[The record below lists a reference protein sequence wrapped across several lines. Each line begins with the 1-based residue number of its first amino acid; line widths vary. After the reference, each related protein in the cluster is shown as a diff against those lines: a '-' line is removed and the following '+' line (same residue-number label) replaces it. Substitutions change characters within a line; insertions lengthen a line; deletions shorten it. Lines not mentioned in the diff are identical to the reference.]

1 MPQRPA
7 LPLWA
12 GRSLALVGILLV
24 ALNLRT
30 AVTAISPIA
39 AQISGDIPLGN
50 LGLSVIGTLPPIAFA
65 LAGIFGAPIA
75 TRLGLERFLIIAAVA
90 MVIGHLLRA
99 LAGDFPLLFLGSV
112 LAFTGMGVGNVLLPP
127 LVKKYFPDRI
137 GVVTAA
143 YVTIMALGATSPAVL
158 AAPVAYAAGWRV
170 SVGVWA
176 LVALLGLLPWIGVLL
191 QRRRDRA
198 ALALELDGGA
208 ALIVPPSRMVNGI
221 WHSRTAWVVAVV
233 FSVTS
238 FNAYAMFAWMP
249 EILITTAGQ
258 TPVQAGALLG
268 YYSAIGIPFA
278 LLAPVLA
285 ARMTNIGLIIEL
297 GAAFLLAGNLGL
309 MLAPAASPVLWVT
322 LVGCGQVI
330 FPVCLVLI
338 NLRARTQIGSV
349 TLSGFSQ
356 GVSYAIAAAGPLM
369 IGLLFDWTGSW
380 TGGIALLLIS
390 AVVAAVGGHL
400 LRKPRYVEDDL
411 DAWARRQVARQAA
424 TR

>member
-1 MPQRPA
+1 M
-7 LPLWA
+7 PLWA
-12 GRSLALVGILLV
+12 GRTLALVGILLV

-39 AQISGDIPLGN
+39 AQISSDIPLDN

-65 LAGIFGAPIA
+65 LAGIFGASIA
-75 TRLGLERFLIIAAVA
+75 EKLGLERFLIIAAVA
-90 MVIGHLLRA
+90 MVAGHLLRA
-99 LAGDFPLLFLGSV
+99 LAGDFSLLFLGSV

-143 YVTIMALGATSPAVL
+143 YVTILTLGATSPAVL
-158 AAPVAYAAGWRV
+158 AAPVAHAAGWRV

-176 LVALLGLLPWIGVLL
+176 LVAFLGLLPWIGVVL
-191 QRRRDRA
+191 QNRRTSA
-198 ALALELDGGA
+198 ALALAADLEGGA
-208 ALIVPPSRMVNGI
+208 PLIVPPSHMVHGI
-221 WHSRTAWVVAVV
+221 WHSRTAWVVAIV

-238 FNAYAMFAWMP
+238 FNAYSMFAWMP

-268 YYSAIGIPFA
+268 YYSALGIPFA

-285 ARMTNIGLIIEL
+285 ARMKNIGLIIEL
-297 GAAFLLAGNLGL
+297 GAAFLVAGNLGL
-309 MLAPAASPVLWVT
+309 MLAPAAAPLLWVT

-338 NLRARTQIGSV
+338 NLRARTQVGSV

-380 TGGIALLLIS
+380 AGGFALLLAS
-390 AVVAAVGGHL
+390 AVVVAVGGHL
-400 LRKPRYVEDDL
+400 LRKPRFVEDDL
-411 DAWARRQVARQAA
+411 QKWAQRQPAR
-424 TR
+424 

>member
-1 MPQRPA
+1 M
-7 LPLWA
+7 PLWA
-12 GRSLALVGILLV
+12 GRTLALVGILLV

-39 AQISGDIPLGN
+39 AQISSDIPLDN

-65 LAGIFGAPIA
+65 LAGIFGASIA
-75 TRLGLERFLIIAAVA
+75 EKLGLERFLIIAAVA
-90 MVIGHLLRA
+90 MVAGHLLRA
-99 LAGDFPLLFLGSV
+99 LAGDFSLLFLGSV

-143 YVTIMALGATSPAVL
+143 YVTILTLGATSPAVL
-158 AAPVAYAAGWRV
+158 AAPVAHAAGWRV

-176 LVALLGLLPWIGVLL
+176 LVAFLGLLPWIGVVL
-191 QRRRDRA
+191 QNRRTSA
-198 ALALELDGGA
+198 ALALAADLEGGA
-208 ALIVPPSRMVNGI
+208 PLIVPPSHMVHGI
-221 WHSRTAWVVAVV
+221 WHSRTAWVVAIV

-238 FNAYAMFAWMP
+238 FNAYSMFAWMP

-268 YYSAIGIPFA
+268 YYSALGIPFA

-285 ARMTNIGLIIEL
+285 ARMKNIGLIIEL
-297 GAAFLLAGNLGL
+297 GAGFLVAGNLGL
-309 MLAPAASPVLWVT
+309 MLAPAAAPLLWVT

-338 NLRARTQIGSV
+338 NLRARTQVGSV

-380 TGGIALLLIS
+380 AGGFALLLAS
-390 AVVAAVGGHL
+390 AVVVAVGGHL
-400 LRKPRYVEDDL
+400 LRKPRFVEDDL
-411 DAWARRQVARQAA
+411 QKWAQRRPAR
-424 TR
+424 

>member
-1 MPQRPA
+1 M
-7 LPLWA
+7 PLWA
-12 GRSLALVGILLV
+12 GRTLALVGILLV

-39 AQISGDIPLGN
+39 AQISSDIPLDN

-65 LAGIFGAPIA
+65 LAGIFGASIA
-75 TRLGLERFLIIAAVA
+75 EKLGLERFLIIAAVA
-90 MVIGHLLRA
+90 MVAGHLLRA
-99 LAGDFPLLFLGSV
+99 LAGDFSLLFLGSV

-143 YVTIMALGATSPAVL
+143 YVTILTLGATSPAVL
-158 AAPVAYAAGWRV
+158 AAPVAHAAGWRV

-176 LVALLGLLPWIGVLL
+176 LVAFLGLLPWIGVVV
-191 QRRRDRA
+191 QNRRTSA
-198 ALALELDGGA
+198 ALALAADLEGGA
-208 ALIVPPSRMVNGI
+208 PLIVPPSHMVHGI
-221 WHSRTAWVVAVV
+221 WHSRTAWVVAIV

-238 FNAYAMFAWMP
+238 FNAYSMFAWMP

-268 YYSAIGIPFA
+268 YYSALGIPFA

-285 ARMTNIGLIIEL
+285 ARMKNIGLIIEL
-297 GAAFLLAGNLGL
+297 GAAFLVAGNLGL
-309 MLAPAASPVLWVT
+309 MLAPAAAPLLWVT

-338 NLRARTQIGSV
+338 NLRARTQVGSV

-380 TGGIALLLIS
+380 AGGFALLLAS
-390 AVVAAVGGHL
+390 AVVVAVGGHL
-400 LRKPRYVEDDL
+400 LRKPRFVEDDL
-411 DAWARRQVARQAA
+411 QKWAQRR
-424 TR
+424 

>member
-1 MPQRPA
+1 M
-7 LPLWA
+7 PLWA
-12 GRSLALVGILLV
+12 GRTLALVGILLV

-39 AQISGDIPLGN
+39 AQISSDIPLDN

-65 LAGIFGAPIA
+65 LAGIFGASIA
-75 TRLGLERFLIIAAVA
+75 EKLGLERFLIIAAVA
-90 MVIGHLLRA
+90 MVAGHLLRA
-99 LAGDFPLLFLGSV
+99 LAGDFSLLFLGSV

-143 YVTIMALGATSPAVL
+143 YVTILTLGATSPAVL
-158 AAPVAYAAGWRV
+158 AAPVAHAAGWRV

-176 LVALLGLLPWIGVLL
+176 LVAFLGLLPWIGVVL
-191 QRRRDRA
+191 QNRRTSA
-198 ALALELDGGA
+198 ALALAADLEGGA
-208 ALIVPPSRMVNGI
+208 PLIVPPSLMVHGI
-221 WHSRTAWVVAVV
+221 WHSRTAWVVAIV

-238 FNAYAMFAWMP
+238 FNAYSMFAWMP

-268 YYSAIGIPFA
+268 YYSALGIPFA

-285 ARMTNIGLIIEL
+285 ARMKNIGLIIEL
-297 GAAFLLAGNLGL
+297 GAAFLVAGNLGL
-309 MLAPAASPVLWVT
+309 MLAPAAAPLLWVT

-338 NLRARTQIGSV
+338 NLRARTQVGSV

-380 TGGIALLLIS
+380 AGGFALLLAS
-390 AVVAAVGGHL
+390 AVVVAVGGHL
-400 LRKPRYVEDDL
+400 LRKPRFVEDDL
-411 DAWARRQVARQAA
+411 QKWAQRRPAR
-424 TR
+424 

>member
-1 MPQRPA
+1 MPI
-7 LPLWA
+7 WA
-12 GRSLALVGILLV
+12 GRSLTLVGILLV

-39 AQISGDIPLGN
+39 AQISADIPLGN

-65 LAGIFGAPIA
+65 LAGIFGASIA
-75 TRLGLERFLIIAAVA
+75 TRLGLERFLIIAAIA

-99 LAGDFPLLFLGSV
+99 LAGDFPVLFLGSV

-137 GVVTAA
+137 GVVTSA

-158 AAPVAYAAGWRV
+158 AAPVGHAAGWRV

-176 LVALLGLLPWIGVLL
+176 LVAFLGLLPWIGVVM
-191 QRRRDRA
+191 RNRRDLA
-198 ALALELDGGA
+198 ALALAADLDGPA
-208 ALIVPPSRMVNGI
+208 ALVVPPSHMVHGI
-221 WHSRTAWVVAVV
+221 WHSRTAWVVAIV

-238 FNAYAMFAWMP
+238 FNAYSMFAWMP

-268 YYSAIGIPFA
+268 YYAALGIPFA

-285 ARMTNIGLIIEL
+285 ARMKNIGLIIEF
-297 GAAFLLAGNLGL
+297 GAVFLLAANLGL
-309 MLAPAASPVLWVT
+309 MLAPAAAPWLWVT
-322 LVGCGQVI
+322 LAGCGQVI

-338 NLRARTQIGSV
+338 NVRARSQIGSV

-356 GVSYAIAAAGPLM
+356 GVSYTIAATGPLM

-380 TGGIALLLIS
+380 IGGFALLLIS

-400 LRKPRYVEDDL
+400 LRKPRFVEDDL
-411 DAWARRQVARQAA
+411 QKWAQRR
-424 TR
+424 

>member
-1 MPQRPA
+1 M
-7 LPLWA
+7 PLWA
-12 GRSLALVGILLV
+12 GRTLALVGILLV

-39 AQISGDIPLGN
+39 AQISSDIPLDN

-65 LAGIFGAPIA
+65 LAGIFGASIA
-75 TRLGLERFLIIAAVA
+75 EKLGLERFLIIAAVA
-90 MVIGHLLRA
+90 MVAGHLLRA
-99 LAGDFPLLFLGSV
+99 LAGDFSLLFLGSV

-143 YVTIMALGATSPAVL
+143 YVTILTLGATSPAVL
-158 AAPVAYAAGWRV
+158 AAPVAHAAGWRV

-176 LVALLGLLPWIGVLL
+176 LVAFLGLLPWIGVVL
-191 QRRRDRA
+191 QNRRTSA
-198 ALALELDGGA
+198 ALALAADLEGGA
-208 ALIVPPSRMVNGI
+208 PLIVPPSHMVHGI
-221 WHSRTAWVVAVV
+221 WHSRTAWVVAIV

-238 FNAYAMFAWMP
+238 FNAYSMFAWMP

-268 YYSAIGIPFA
+268 YYSALGIPFA

-285 ARMTNIGLIIEL
+285 ARMKNIGLIIEL
-297 GAAFLLAGNLGL
+297 GAAFLVAGNLGL
-309 MLAPAASPVLWVT
+309 MLAPAAAPLLWVT

-338 NLRARTQIGSV
+338 NLRARTQVGSV

-380 TGGIALLLIS
+380 AGGFALLLAS
-390 AVVAAVGGHL
+390 AVVVAVGGHL
-400 LRKPRYVEDDL
+400 LRKPRFVEDDL
-411 DAWARRQVARQAA
+411 QK
-424 TR
+424 

>member
-127 LVKKYFPDRI
+127 LVKKYFSDRI

-221 WHSRTAWVVAVV
+221 WHSRTAWVVAIV

-285 ARMTNIGLIIEL
+285 ARMKNIGLIIEL
-297 GAAFLLAGNLGL
+297 GAAF
-309 MLAPAASPVLWVT
+309 
-322 LVGCGQVI
+322 
-330 FPVCLVLI
+330 
-338 NLRARTQIGSV
+338 
-349 TLSGFSQ
+349 
-356 GVSYAIAAAGPLM
+356 
-369 IGLLFDWTGSW
+369 
-380 TGGIALLLIS
+380 
-390 AVVAAVGGHL
+390 
-400 LRKPRYVEDDL
+400 
-411 DAWARRQVARQAA
+411 
-424 TR
+424 

>member
-1 MPQRPA
+1 M
-7 LPLWA
+7 PLWA
-12 GRSLALVGILLV
+12 GRTLALVGILLV

-39 AQISGDIPLGN
+39 AQISSDIPLDN

-65 LAGIFGAPIA
+65 LAGIFGASIA
-75 TRLGLERFLIIAAVA
+75 EKLGLERFLIIAAVA
-90 MVIGHLLRA
+90 MVAGHLLRA
-99 LAGDFPLLFLGSV
+99 LAGDFSLLFLGSV

-143 YVTIMALGATSPAVL
+143 YVTILTLGATSPAVL
-158 AAPVAYAAGWRV
+158 AAPVAHAAGWRV

-176 LVALLGLLPWIGVLL
+176 LVAFLGLLPWIGVVV
-191 QRRRDRA
+191 QNRRTSA
-198 ALALELDGGA
+198 ALALAADLEGGA
-208 ALIVPPSRMVNGI
+208 PLIVPPSHMVHGI
-221 WHSRTAWVVAVV
+221 WHSRTAWVVAIV

-238 FNAYAMFAWMP
+238 FNAYSMFAWMP

-268 YYSAIGIPFA
+268 YYSALGIPFA

-285 ARMTNIGLIIEL
+285 ARMKNIGLIIEL
-297 GAAFLLAGNLGL
+297 GAAFLVAGNLGL
-309 MLAPAASPVLWVT
+309 MLAPAAAPLLWVT

-380 TGGIALLLIS
+380 AGGFALLLAS
-390 AVVAAVGGHL
+390 AVVVAVGGHL
-400 LRKPRYVEDDL
+400 LRKPRFVEDDL
-411 DAWARRQVARQAA
+411 QKWAQRRPAR
-424 TR
+424 

>member
-1 MPQRPA
+1 M
-7 LPLWA
+7 PLWA
-12 GRSLALVGILLV
+12 GRTLALVGILLV

-39 AQISGDIPLGN
+39 AQISSDIPLDN

-65 LAGIFGAPIA
+65 LAGIFGASIA
-75 TRLGLERFLIIAAVA
+75 EKLGLERFLIIAAVA
-90 MVIGHLLRA
+90 MVAGHLLRA
-99 LAGDFPLLFLGSV
+99 LAGDFSLLFLGSV

-143 YVTIMALGATSPAVL
+143 YVTILTLGATSPAVL
-158 AAPVAYAAGWRV
+158 AAPVAHVAGWRV

-176 LVALLGLLPWIGVLL
+176 LVAFLGLLPWIGVVL
-191 QRRRDRA
+191 QNRRTSA
-198 ALALELDGGA
+198 ALALAADLEGGA
-208 ALIVPPSRMVNGI
+208 PLIVPPSHMVHGI
-221 WHSRTAWVVAVV
+221 WHSRTAWVVAIV

-238 FNAYAMFAWMP
+238 FNAYSMFAWMP

-268 YYSAIGIPFA
+268 YYSALGIPFA

-285 ARMTNIGLIIEL
+285 ARMKNIGLIIEL
-297 GAAFLLAGNLGL
+297 GAAFLVAGNLGL
-309 MLAPAASPVLWVT
+309 MLAPAAAPLLWVT

-338 NLRARTQIGSV
+338 NLRARTQVGSV

-380 TGGIALLLIS
+380 AGGFALLLAS
-390 AVVAAVGGHL
+390 AVVVAVGGHL
-400 LRKPRYVEDDL
+400 LRKPRFVEDDL
-411 DAWARRQVARQAA
+411 QKWAQRRPAR
-424 TR
+424 

>member
-1 MPQRPA
+1 M
-7 LPLWA
+7 PLWA
-12 GRSLALVGILLV
+12 GRTLALVGILLV

-39 AQISGDIPLGN
+39 AQISSDIPLDN

-65 LAGIFGAPIA
+65 LAGIFGASIA
-75 TRLGLERFLIIAAVA
+75 EKLGLERFLIIAAVA
-90 MVIGHLLRA
+90 MVAGHLLRA
-99 LAGDFPLLFLGSV
+99 LAGDFSLLFLGSV

-143 YVTIMALGATSPAVL
+143 YVTILTLGATSPAVL
-158 AAPVAYAAGWRV
+158 AAPVAHAAGWRV

-176 LVALLGLLPWIGVLL
+176 LVAFLGLLPWIGVVL
-191 QRRRDRA
+191 QNRRTSA
-198 ALALELDGGA
+198 ALALAADLEGGA
-208 ALIVPPSRMVNGI
+208 PLIVPPSHMVHGI
-221 WHSRTAWVVAVV
+221 WHSRTAWVVAIV

-238 FNAYAMFAWMP
+238 FNAYSMFAWMP

-268 YYSAIGIPFA
+268 YYSALGIPFA

-285 ARMTNIGLIIEL
+285 ARMKNIGLIIEL
-297 GAAFLLAGNLGL
+297 GAAFLVAGNLGL
-309 MLAPAASPVLWVT
+309 MLAPAAAPLLWVT

-380 TGGIALLLIS
+380 AGGFALLLAS
-390 AVVAAVGGHL
+390 AVVVAVGGHL
-400 LRKPRYVEDDL
+400 LRKPRFVEDDL
-411 DAWARRQVARQAA
+411 QKWAQRRPAR
-424 TR
+424 

>member
-1 MPQRPA
+1 M
-7 LPLWA
+7 PLWA
-12 GRSLALVGILLV
+12 GRTLALVGILLV

-39 AQISGDIPLGN
+39 AQISSDIPLDN

-65 LAGIFGAPIA
+65 LAGIFGASIA
-75 TRLGLERFLIIAAVA
+75 EKLGLERFLIIAAVA
-90 MVIGHLLRA
+90 MVAGHLLRA
-99 LAGDFPLLFLGSV
+99 LAGDFSLLFLGSV

-143 YVTIMALGATSPAVL
+143 YVTILTLGATSPAVL
-158 AAPVAYAAGWRV
+158 AAPVAHAAGWRV

-176 LVALLGLLPWIGVLL
+176 LVAFLGLLPWIGVVL
-191 QRRRDRA
+191 QNRRTSA
-198 ALALELDGGA
+198 ALALAADLEGGA
-208 ALIVPPSRMVNGI
+208 PLIVPPSHMVHGI
-221 WHSRTAWVVAVV
+221 WHSRTAWVVAIV

-238 FNAYAMFAWMP
+238 FNAYSMFAWMP

-268 YYSAIGIPFA
+268 YYSALGIPFA

-285 ARMTNIGLIIEL
+285 ARMKNIGLIIEL
-297 GAAFLLAGNLGL
+297 GAAFLVAGNLGL
-309 MLAPAASPVLWVT
+309 MLAPAAAPLLWVT

-338 NLRARTQIGSV
+338 NLRARTQVGSV

-380 TGGIALLLIS
+380 AGGFALLLAS
-390 AVVAAVGGHL
+390 AVVVAVGGHL
-400 LRKPRYVEDDL
+400 LRKPRFVEDDL
-411 DAWARRQVARQAA
+411 QKWAQRRPAR
-424 TR
+424 

>member
-1 MPQRPA
+1 M
-7 LPLWA
+7 PLWA
-12 GRSLALVGILLV
+12 GRTLALVGILLV

-39 AQISGDIPLGN
+39 AQISSDIPLDN

-65 LAGIFGAPIA
+65 LAGIFGASIA
-75 TRLGLERFLIIAAVA
+75 EKLGLERFLIIAVVA
-90 MVIGHLLRA
+90 MVAGHLLRA
-99 LAGDFPLLFLGSV
+99 LAGDFSLLFLGSV

-143 YVTIMALGATSPAVL
+143 YVTILTLGATSPAVL
-158 AAPVAYAAGWRV
+158 AAPVAHAAGWRV

-176 LVALLGLLPWIGVLL
+176 LVAFLGLLPWIGVVL
-191 QRRRDRA
+191 QNRRTSA
-198 ALALELDGGA
+198 ALALAADLEGGA
-208 ALIVPPSRMVNGI
+208 PLIVPPSHMVHGI
-221 WHSRTAWVVAVV
+221 WHSRTAWVVAIV

-238 FNAYAMFAWMP
+238 FNAYSMFAWMP

-268 YYSAIGIPFA
+268 YYSALGIPFA

-285 ARMTNIGLIIEL
+285 ARMKNIGLIIEL
-297 GAAFLLAGNLGL
+297 GAGFLVAGNLGL
-309 MLAPAASPVLWVT
+309 MLAPAAAPLLWVT

-338 NLRARTQIGSV
+338 NLRARTQVGSV

-380 TGGIALLLIS
+380 AGGFALLLAS
-390 AVVAAVGGHL
+390 AVVVAVGGHL
-400 LRKPRYVEDDL
+400 LRKPRFVEDDL
-411 DAWARRQVARQAA
+411 QKWAQRRPAR
-424 TR
+424 

>member
-1 MPQRPA
+1 M
-7 LPLWA
+7 PLWA
-12 GRSLALVGILLV
+12 GRTLALVGILLV

-39 AQISGDIPLGN
+39 AQISSDIPLDN

-65 LAGIFGAPIA
+65 LAGIFGASIA
-75 TRLGLERFLIIAAVA
+75 EKLGLERFLIIAAVA
-90 MVIGHLLRA
+90 MVAGHLLRA
-99 LAGDFPLLFLGSV
+99 LAGDFSLLFLGSV

-143 YVTIMALGATSPAVL
+143 YVTILTLGATSPAVL
-158 AAPVAYAAGWRV
+158 AAPVAHAAGWRV

-176 LVALLGLLPWIGVLL
+176 LVAFLGLLPWIGVVL
-191 QRRRDRA
+191 QNRRTSA
-198 ALALELDGGA
+198 ALALAADLEGGA
-208 ALIVPPSRMVNGI
+208 PLIVPPSHMVHGI
-221 WHSRTAWVVAVV
+221 WHSRTAWVVAIV

-238 FNAYAMFAWMP
+238 FNAYSMFAWMP

-268 YYSAIGIPFA
+268 YYSALGIPFA

-285 ARMTNIGLIIEL
+285 ARMKNIGLIIEL
-297 GAAFLLAGNLGL
+297 GAAFLVAGNLGL
-309 MLAPAASPVLWVT
+309 MLAPAAAPLLWVT

-338 NLRARTQIGSV
+338 NLRARTQVGSV

-380 TGGIALLLIS
+380 AGGFALLLAS
-390 AVVAAVGGHL
+390 AVVVAVGGHL
-400 LRKPRYVEDDL
+400 LRKPRFVEDDL
-411 DAWARRQVARQAA
+411 QKWAQRR
-424 TR
+424 

>member
-1 MPQRPA
+1 VPQRPA

-12 GRSLALVGILLV
+12 GRTLALVGILLV

-39 AQISGDIPLGN
+39 GQISADIPLGN

-65 LAGIFGAPIA
+65 LAGIFGARIA
-75 TRLGLERFLIIAAVA
+75 TRLGLERFLIVAAVA

-99 LAGDFPLLFLGSV
+99 VAGEFPVLFLGSV

-158 AAPVAYAAGWRV
+158 AAPVAHAAGWRV

-176 LVALLGLLPWIGVLL
+176 LVAFLGLLPWIGMVL
-191 QRRRDRA
+191 RSRRDLA
-198 ALALELDGGA
+198 ALALAELDGA
-208 ALIVPPSRMVNGI
+208 TPLIVPRSHMVHGI
-221 WHSRTAWVVAVV
+221 WHSRTAWVVAIV

-238 FNAYAMFAWMP
+238 FNAYAMFAWLP
-249 EILITTAGQ
+249 EMLITTAGQ

-268 YYSAIGIPFA
+268 YYSALGIPFA

-285 ARMTNIGLIIEL
+285 ARMANIGLIIEL
-297 GAAFLLAGNLGL
+297 GAAFLVAGNLGL
-309 MLAPAASPVLWVT
+309 MLAPAAAPVLWVT

-356 GVSYAIAAAGPLM
+356 GVSYTIAAAGPLM
-369 IGLLFDWTGSW
+369 IGLLYDWTGSW
-380 TGGIALLLIS
+380 TGGFALLLIS
-390 AVVAAVGGHL
+390 AVVVAIGGHL
-400 LRKPRYVEDDL
+400 LRKPRFVEDDL
-411 DAWARRQVARQAA
+411 DAWARRRLAR
-424 TR
+424 

>member
-1 MPQRPA
+1 M
-7 LPLWA
+7 PLWA
-12 GRSLALVGILLV
+12 GRTLALVGILLV

-39 AQISGDIPLGN
+39 AQISSDIPLDN

-65 LAGIFGAPIA
+65 LAGIFGASIA
-75 TRLGLERFLIIAAVA
+75 EKLGLERFLIIAAVA
-90 MVIGHLLRA
+90 MVAGHLLRA
-99 LAGDFPLLFLGSV
+99 LAGDFSLLFLGSV

-143 YVTIMALGATSPAVL
+143 YVTILTLGATSPAVL
-158 AAPVAYAAGWRV
+158 AAPVAHAAGWRV

-176 LVALLGLLPWIGVLL
+176 LVAFLGLLPWIGIVL
-191 QRRRDRA
+191 QNRRTSA
-198 ALALELDGGA
+198 ALALAADLEGGA
-208 ALIVPPSRMVNGI
+208 PLIVPPSHMVHGI
-221 WHSRTAWVVAVV
+221 WHSRTAWVVAIV

-238 FNAYAMFAWMP
+238 FNAYSMFAWMP

-268 YYSAIGIPFA
+268 YYSALGIPFA

-285 ARMTNIGLIIEL
+285 ARMKNIGLIIEL
-297 GAAFLLAGNLGL
+297 GAAFLVAGNLGL
-309 MLAPAASPVLWVT
+309 MLAPAAAPLLWVT

-338 NLRARTQIGSV
+338 NLRARTQVGSV

-380 TGGIALLLIS
+380 AGGFALLLAS
-390 AVVAAVGGHL
+390 AVVVAVGGHL
-400 LRKPRYVEDDL
+400 LRKPRFVEDDL
-411 DAWARRQVARQAA
+411 QKWAQRRPAR
-424 TR
+424 

>member
-1 MPQRPA
+1 M
-7 LPLWA
+7 PLWA
-12 GRSLALVGILLV
+12 GRTLALVGILLV

-39 AQISGDIPLGN
+39 ARISSDIPLDN

-65 LAGIFGAPIA
+65 LAGIFGASIA
-75 TRLGLERFLIIAAVA
+75 TRLGLERFLIMAAVA

-99 LAGDFPLLFLGSV
+99 LAGDFPVLFLGSV
-112 LAFTGMGVGNVLLPP
+112 LAFTGMGIGNVLLPP

-137 GVVTAA
+137 GLVTAA
-143 YVTIMALGATSPAVL
+143 YVTIMALGAASPAVL
-158 AAPVAYAAGWRV
+158 AAPVAHASGWRV

-176 LVALLGLLPWIGVLL
+176 LLAFLGLLPWIGILL
-191 QRRRDRA
+191 QNRASA
-198 ALALELDGGA
+198 ALALVADLEGGT
-208 ALIVPPSRMVNGI
+208 ALIVPPSHMVHGI
-221 WHSRTAWVVAVV
+221 WHSRTAWVAAIV

-238 FNAYAMFAWMP
+238 FNAYSMFAWMP

-258 TPVQAGALLG
+258 TPVQAGVLLG
-268 YYSAIGIPFA
+268 YYSALGIPLA

-297 GAAFLLAGNLGL
+297 GAAFLVAGNLGL
-309 MLAPAASPVLWVT
+309 MLAPAAAPWLWVT

-356 GVSYAIAAAGPLM
+356 GVSYTIAATGPLM

-380 TGGIALLLIS
+380 AGGFVLLLIS
-390 AVVAAVGGHL
+390 AVIVAVGGHL
-400 LRKPRYVEDDL
+400 LRKPRFVEDDL
-411 DAWARRQVARQAA
+411 QKWAQRRPAR
-424 TR
+424 

>member
-1 MPQRPA
+1 M
-7 LPLWA
+7 PLWA
-12 GRSLALVGILLV
+12 GRTLALVGILLV

-39 AQISGDIPLGN
+39 AQISSDIPLDN

-65 LAGIFGAPIA
+65 LAGIFGASIA
-75 TRLGLERFLIIAAVA
+75 EKLGLERFLIIAVVA
-90 MVIGHLLRA
+90 MVAGHLLRA
-99 LAGDFPLLFLGSV
+99 LAGDFSLLFLGSV

-143 YVTIMALGATSPAVL
+143 YVTILTLGATSPAVL
-158 AAPVAYAAGWRV
+158 AAPVAHAAGWRV

-176 LVALLGLLPWIGVLL
+176 LVAFLGLLPWIGIVL
-191 QRRRDRA
+191 QNRRTSA
-198 ALALELDGGA
+198 ALALAADLEGGA
-208 ALIVPPSRMVNGI
+208 PLIVPPSHMVHGI
-221 WHSRTAWVVAVV
+221 WHSRTAWVVAIV

-238 FNAYAMFAWMP
+238 FNAYSMFAWMP

-268 YYSAIGIPFA
+268 YYSALGIPFA

-285 ARMTNIGLIIEL
+285 ARMKNIGLIIEL
-297 GAAFLLAGNLGL
+297 GAAFLVAGNLGL
-309 MLAPAASPVLWVT
+309 MLAPAAAPLLWVT

-338 NLRARTQIGSV
+338 NLRARTQVGSV

-380 TGGIALLLIS
+380 AGGFALLLAS
-390 AVVAAVGGHL
+390 AVVVAVGGHL
-400 LRKPRYVEDDL
+400 LRKPRFVEDDL
-411 DAWARRQVARQAA
+411 QKWAQRRPAR
-424 TR
+424 

>member
-1 MPQRPA
+1 M
-7 LPLWA
+7 PLWA
-12 GRSLALVGILLV
+12 GRTLALVGILLV

-39 AQISGDIPLGN
+39 AQISSDIPLDN

-65 LAGIFGAPIA
+65 LAGIFGASIA
-75 TRLGLERFLIIAAVA
+75 EKLGLERFLIIAAVA
-90 MVIGHLLRA
+90 MVAGHLLRA
-99 LAGDFPLLFLGSV
+99 LAGDFSLLFLGSV

-143 YVTIMALGATSPAVL
+143 YVTILTLGATSPAVL
-158 AAPVAYAAGWRV
+158 AAPVAHAAGWRV

-176 LVALLGLLPWIGVLL
+176 LVAFLGLLPWIGIVL
-191 QRRRDRA
+191 QNRRTSA
-198 ALALELDGGA
+198 ALALAADLEGGA
-208 ALIVPPSRMVNGI
+208 PLIVPPSHMVHGI
-221 WHSRTAWVVAVV
+221 WHSRTAWVVAIV

-238 FNAYAMFAWMP
+238 FNAYSMFAWMP

-268 YYSAIGIPFA
+268 YYSALGIPFA

-285 ARMTNIGLIIEL
+285 ARMKNIGLIIEL
-297 GAAFLLAGNLGL
+297 GAAFLVAGNLGL
-309 MLAPAASPVLWVT
+309 MLAPAAAPLLWVT

-338 NLRARTQIGSV
+338 NLRARTQVGSV

-380 TGGIALLLIS
+380 AGGFALLLAS
-390 AVVAAVGGHL
+390 AVVVAVGGHL
-400 LRKPRYVEDDL
+400 LRKPRFVEDDL
-411 DAWARRQVARQAA
+411 QKWAQGRPAR
-424 TR
+424 

>member
-12 GRSLALVGILLV
+12 GRTLALVGILLV

-90 MVIGHLLRA
+90 MVVGHLLRA

-127 LVKKYFPDRI
+127 LVKKYFHDRI

-198 ALALELDGGA
+198 ALALELDGEA

-285 ARMTNIGLIIEL
+285 ARMRNIGLIIEL

-309 MLAPAASPVLWVT
+309 MLAPAAAPVLWVT

-400 LRKPRYVEDDL
+400 LRKPRFVEDDL
-411 DAWARRQVARQAA
+411 DAWARRQAARQPA

>member
-1 MPQRPA
+1 M
-7 LPLWA
+7 PLWA
-12 GRSLALVGILLV
+12 GRTLALVGILLV

-39 AQISGDIPLGN
+39 AQISSDIPLDN

-65 LAGIFGAPIA
+65 LAGIFGASIA
-75 TRLGLERFLIIAAVA
+75 EKLGLERFLIIAAVA
-90 MVIGHLLRA
+90 MVAGHLLRA
-99 LAGDFPLLFLGSV
+99 LAGDFSLLFLGSV

-143 YVTIMALGATSPAVL
+143 YVTILTLGATSPAVL
-158 AAPVAYAAGWRV
+158 AAPVAHAAGWRV

-176 LVALLGLLPWIGVLL
+176 LVAFLGLLPWIGVVL
-191 QRRRDRA
+191 QNRRTSA
-198 ALALELDGGA
+198 ALALAADLEGGA
-208 ALIVPPSRMVNGI
+208 PLIVPPSHMVHGI
-221 WHSRTAWVVAVV
+221 WHSRTAWVVAIV

-238 FNAYAMFAWMP
+238 FNAYSMFAWMP

-268 YYSAIGIPFA
+268 YYSALGIPFA

-285 ARMTNIGLIIEL
+285 ARMKNIGLIIEL
-297 GAAFLLAGNLGL
+297 GAAFLVAGNLGL
-309 MLAPAASPVLWVT
+309 MLAPAAAPLLWVT

-338 NLRARTQIGSV
+338 NLRARTQVGSV
-349 TLSGFSQ
+349 TFSGFSQ

-380 TGGIALLLIS
+380 AGGFALLLAS
-390 AVVAAVGGHL
+390 AVVVAVGGHL
-400 LRKPRYVEDDL
+400 LRKPRFVEDDL
-411 DAWARRQVARQAA
+411 QKWAQRR
-424 TR
+424 

>member
-1 MPQRPA
+1 M
-7 LPLWA
+7 PLWA
-12 GRSLALVGILLV
+12 GRTLALVGILLV

-39 AQISGDIPLGN
+39 AQISSDIPLDN

-65 LAGIFGAPIA
+65 LAGIFGASIA
-75 TRLGLERFLIIAAVA
+75 EKLGLERFLIIAAVA
-90 MVIGHLLRA
+90 MVAGHLLRA
-99 LAGDFPLLFLGSV
+99 LAGDFSLLFLGSV

-143 YVTIMALGATSPAVL
+143 YVTILTLGATSPAVL
-158 AAPVAYAAGWRV
+158 AAPVAHAVGWRV

-176 LVALLGLLPWIGVLL
+176 LVAFLGLLPWIGIVL
-191 QRRRDRA
+191 QNRRTSA
-198 ALALELDGGA
+198 ALALAADLEGGA
-208 ALIVPPSRMVNGI
+208 PLIVPPSHMVHGI
-221 WHSRTAWVVAVV
+221 WHSRTAWVVAIV

-238 FNAYAMFAWMP
+238 FNAYSMFAWMP

-268 YYSAIGIPFA
+268 YYSALGIPFA

-285 ARMTNIGLIIEL
+285 ARMKNIGLIIEL
-297 GAAFLLAGNLGL
+297 GAAFLVAGNLGL
-309 MLAPAASPVLWVT
+309 MLAPAAAPLLWVT

-338 NLRARTQIGSV
+338 NLRARTQVGSV

-380 TGGIALLLIS
+380 AGGFALLLAS
-390 AVVAAVGGHL
+390 AVVVAVGGHL
-400 LRKPRYVEDDL
+400 LRKPRFVEDDL
-411 DAWARRQVARQAA
+411 QKWAQRRPAR
-424 TR
+424 

>member
-1 MPQRPA
+1 M
-7 LPLWA
+7 PLWA
-12 GRSLALVGILLV
+12 GRTLALVGILLV

-39 AQISGDIPLGN
+39 AQISSDIPLDN

-65 LAGIFGAPIA
+65 LAGIFGASIA
-75 TRLGLERFLIIAAVA
+75 EKLGLERFLIIAAVA
-90 MVIGHLLRA
+90 MVAGHLLRA
-99 LAGDFPLLFLGSV
+99 LAGDFSLLFLGSV

-143 YVTIMALGATSPAVL
+143 YVTILTLGATSPAVL
-158 AAPVAYAAGWRV
+158 AAPVAHAAGWRV

-176 LVALLGLLPWIGVLL
+176 LVAFLGLLPWIGIVL
-191 QRRRDRA
+191 QNRRTSA
-198 ALALELDGGA
+198 ALALAADLEGGA
-208 ALIVPPSRMVNGI
+208 PLIVPPSHMVHGI
-221 WHSRTAWVVAVV
+221 WHSRTAWVVAIV

-238 FNAYAMFAWMP
+238 FNAYSMFAWMP

-268 YYSAIGIPFA
+268 YYSALGIPFA

-285 ARMTNIGLIIEL
+285 ARMKNIGLIIEL
-297 GAAFLLAGNLGL
+297 GAAFLVAGNLGL
-309 MLAPAASPVLWVT
+309 MLAPAAAPLLWVT

-338 NLRARTQIGSV
+338 NLRARTQVGSV

-380 TGGIALLLIS
+380 AGGFALLLAS
-390 AVVAAVGGHL
+390 AVVVAVGGHL
-400 LRKPRYVEDDL
+400 LRKPRFVEDDL
-411 DAWARRQVARQAA
+411 QKWAQRR
-424 TR
+424 